1 MLRGISRDYVMN
13 ELCKKLNIKVIEKN
27 IEPYDVY
34 DADEAFISGTP
45 FCILPVTSLNSVKI
59 GWKSWKSFSRILS
72 QWSKNQKV
80 DIKNKYNWDKE
91 NKKATSNLSPY
102 KFND

>member
-13 ELCKKLNIKVIEKN
+13 ELCKQLKIKVIEKN

-45 FCILPVTSLNSVKI
+45 FCILQ
-59 GWKSWKSFSRILS
+59 S
-72 QWSKNQKV
+72 Q
-80 DIKNKYNWDKE
+80 
-91 NKKATSNLSPY
+91 A
-102 KFND
+102 